1 LKNELFVNVIYTLQ
15 GSMMTLISWFSWQL
29 VHCLSIVSVS
39 LSLPVCLLGGVW
51 HLRSSQ
57 SVDLRQR
64 KRYSSSKWSAE
75 KAYPEKFMRHNITA
89 PFLLDIFFV
98 LRGGLVTPSPSLRD
112 KKLYYKECH
121 ISGYTASQREGL
133 KLLSW

>member
-57 SVDLRQR
+57 SVDLASTEAIFPAQNATQKKRIQR
-64 KRYSSSKWSAE
+64 NSCDT
-75 KAYPEKFMRHNITA
+75 I
-89 PFLLDIFFV
+89 
-98 LRGGLVTPSPSLRD
+98 SLQHF
-112 KKLYYKECH
+112 Y
-121 ISGYTASQREGL
+121 
-133 KLLSW
+133 